1 MKKRTVILWSICF
14 GLLTSTSQAR
24 AVSYSDISGNIFYE
38 STHLCAMALANGQY
52 MFTCSGDGSDRL
64 TVALDTNGEITLYGF
79 ASGFAPY
86 KAVLTPPE
94 ATGYTIHMERPEA
107 GSRTQWVEYSTTAT
121 DHEGW
126 VTLSGIVYYL
136 GTPLCAMALSN
147 GQHMFTCGENLGTFT
162 MDVPLDE
169 NGEITLYSF
178 ASGFQP
184 WKEIFCGAGVCARPV
199 IPPACP
205 IPVRLKRIRTHSER
219 TPIMPEPSLPIA
231 TTVTVRWMTLSPP
244 SCGSR
249 RMIMSSGSG
258 KMPYVSSRNR

>member
-1 MKKRTVILWSICF
+1 M
-14 GLLTSTSQAR
+14 
-24 AVSYSDISGNIFYE
+24 SYSDISGNIFYE

-52 MFTCSGDGSDRL
+52 MFTCSGDGSYGLMVPR
-64 TVALDTNGEITLYGF
+64 DTNGEITLYGF

-126 VTLSGIVYYL
+126 VTLSGIVYSRDPALRHGSVQRPATCSPAARILAHSPWTYPWTRTARSPCILLPPAFSL
-136 GTPLCAMALSN
+136 GRR
-147 GQHMFTCGENLGTFT
+147 
-162 MDVPLDE
+162 
-169 NGEITLYSF
+169 SF
-178 ASGFQP
+178 AVR
-184 WKEIFCGAGVCARPV
+184 GVCARPV

-219 TPIMPEPSLPIA
+219 TPIMPELSLPIA